1 MPRYVNVKAL
11 VGMSG
16 MAWRGVLSK
25 LWSTMLNFLFI
36 YLKICVLYEFCKD
49 LSNESKGFVIG
60 FGKYKDIDGVWPERE
75 SSGITAGVIFN

>member
-1 MPRYVNVKAL
+1 
-11 VGMSG
+11 MSKLWLG
-16 MAWRGVLSK
+16 CQGWLGGGYCLNK